1 MVLLSNRSK
10 LNFYNIGSRSC
21 GKRFYTKHGYIL
33 TLHFIHMK
41 AALNEG
47 ASIEVRDGPDAN
59 SRLITIVDVKNYTRS
74 A

>member
-1 MVLLSNRSK
+1 MLSATSSK
-10 LNFYNIGSRSC
+10 DNYSPRSC

-47 ASIEVRDGPDAN
+47 ASIEIRDGPDAN

-74 A
+74 KNAAI